1 MKIIETIAELKT
13 ALNEERNRGKSVGL
27 VPTMGYLHEG
37 HLSLMRAAELQNDV
51 VVASIFVNPTQF
63 GPNEDLDAYPR
74 DLKRDLSLAESV
86 GVDYLFAPKPNE
98 IYPKG
103 FSTYV
108 EIGSMAEILCGAS
121 RPGHFRG
128 VLTVVLKLFNIAQ
141 PNKAYFGKKDYQ
153 QLALIKKMASD
164 LNLSIEIVAL
174 ETVRE
179 SDGLALSS
187 RNKYLTEEERKAAAA
202 LSQGLFAVKAEFE
215 RGETES
221 ARLAGLAK
229 SFIEKEELIDLEYL
243 TICDNIS
250 LEPLTRLKA
259 SAVMLLAAKVGKAR
273 LIDNIELDLRV
284 V

>member
-37 HLSLMRAAELQNDV
+37 HLSLMRRAELQNDV